1 MIIQSF
7 LLIQYL
13 CLIYTKTITIP
24 LSSSSNLNY
33 LDYTV
38 SSSAFF
44 SFTKNVL
51 SLMKICIGTPSQCF
65 AFAID
70 TSSSVTFLQSS
81 KSPTKSF
88 NITFDET
95 SSSTYESTEDSLS
108 FYYMLK
114 SLQHYIVKDVISIKD
129 KDDNA
134 LKQKDKF
141 VFCILKDTE
150 KIPLIELGGFIGF
163 SKFTYYKEEFN
174 KYQFSLAK
182 YFGMDIFS
190 LSYSINGTGV
200 ITGGELSFTESIA
213 ELPFCDSTDSKDPTS
228 PRGWHCQTEM
238 IQYGDFISNYTA
250 HVYFQS
256 IFPIIQVPNS
266 IGVELFNH
274 IISKTGNKCIS
285 LTEHKKKIL
294 RCDEDFDLNKLE
306 NIKIFFESKNGKEN
320 YLELHTKL
328 MFEFIHQTIDNK
340 YYYILKMIVSSID
353 DIAFVLGE
361 PAFVNN
367 DISFNTNTNIIIS
380 FFSKPNIP
388 ITRRIIPKEVS
399 SFFKNNIIY
408 HYWYY
413 LCILCL
419 WYCYSLYFIK

>member
-1 MIIQSF
+1 M
-7 LLIQYL
+7 
-13 CLIYTKTITIP
+13 
-24 LSSSSNLNY
+24 
-33 LDYTV
+33 
-38 SSSAFF
+38 
-44 SFTKNVL
+44 
-51 SLMKICIGTPSQCF
+51 
-65 AFAID
+65 
-70 TSSSVTFLQSS
+70 
-81 KSPTKSF
+81 
-88 NITFDET
+88 
-95 SSSTYESTEDSLS
+95 
-108 FYYMLK
+108 
-114 SLQHYIVKDVISIKD
+114 KDVISIKD
-129 KDDNA
+129 KDGNE
-134 LKQKDKF
+134 LKQTDKF
-141 VFCILKDTE
+141 TFCILKDTE
-150 KIPLIELGGFIGF
+150 KIPLIELGGFIGL

-200 ITGGELSFTESIA
+200 ITGGEFSITDSIA
-213 ELPFCDSTDSKDPTS
+213 ELPFCDSTNCKDPTG
-228 PRGWHCQTEM
+228 PRGWHCQTEK

-256 IFPIIQVPNS
+256 IFPFIQVPNS
-266 IGVELFNH
+266 IGVELFNN

-306 NIKIFFESKNGKEN
+306 NIKFVFESKNGKEN

-340 YYYILKMIVSSID
+340 YYYILKMIVSSLD
-353 DIAFVLGE
+353 DTAFVLGE

-367 DISFNTNTNIIIS
+367 DISFNTNTNIIS

-399 SFFKNNIIY
+399 SLSKIISFLIIGIIFSFCVFGTVILFISLNKLNQIFIYDFNIQT
-408 HYWYY
+408 
-413 LCILCL
+413 LL
-419 WYCYSLYFIK
+419 

>member
-44 SFTKNVL
+44 SLTKNVL
-51 SLMKICIGTPSQCF
+51 PLMKICIGTPSQCF

-134 LKQKDKF
+134 
-141 VFCILKDTE
+141 
-150 KIPLIELGGFIGF
+150 
-163 SKFTYYKEEFN
+163 
-174 KYQFSLAK
+174 
-182 YFGMDIFS
+182 
-190 LSYSINGTGV
+190 
-200 ITGGELSFTESIA
+200 
-213 ELPFCDSTDSKDPTS
+213 
-228 PRGWHCQTEM
+228 
-238 IQYGDFISNYTA
+238 
-250 HVYFQS
+250 
-256 IFPIIQVPNS
+256 
-266 IGVELFNH
+266 
-274 IISKTGNKCIS
+274 
-285 LTEHKKKIL
+285 
-294 RCDEDFDLNKLE
+294 
-306 NIKIFFESKNGKEN
+306 
-320 YLELHTKL
+320 
-328 MFEFIHQTIDNK
+328 
-340 YYYILKMIVSSID
+340 
-353 DIAFVLGE
+353 
-361 PAFVNN
+361 
-367 DISFNTNTNIIIS
+367 
-380 FFSKPNIP
+380 
-388 ITRRIIPKEVS
+388 
-399 SFFKNNIIY
+399 
-408 HYWYY
+408 
-413 LCILCL
+413 
-419 WYCYSLYFIK
+419 